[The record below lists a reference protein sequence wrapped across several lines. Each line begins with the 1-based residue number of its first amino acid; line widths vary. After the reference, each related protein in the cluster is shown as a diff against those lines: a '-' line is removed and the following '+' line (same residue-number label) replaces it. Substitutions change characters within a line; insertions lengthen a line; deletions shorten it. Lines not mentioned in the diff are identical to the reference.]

1 MAVTMR
7 DVARHA
13 GVAPRTVSNVVN
25 DYPYVSDKMRARVQ
39 AALAELNYRPN
50 LMARGLRRGRTGI
63 ITLLVP
69 LLTASYFGELAHEV
83 VERASALGCTVMID
97 ETGGEAKREMALL
110 DIADRAGWVDGAL
123 LSSQGLNGRALS
135 NLRSTIPVVL
145 LGERTAKTAFDHVGI
160 DNVGAARDAVHHLYA
175 SGCRRVAAIGGS
187 SAPFDVTSRQR
198 LKGYRTAL
206 RAAGGMAKDE
216 IYVPTAEYGRGD
228 AAAAVRQLM
237 HSPRPPDGLFC
248 FSDELAVGALREL
261 HTQGIRVPEEV
272 KVVGFDD
279 IDEAKYAVP
288 SISTIRPD
296 KSHTAL
302 AALTMLLDRVDGS
315 HMPPRDVTIGYELVV
330 RESSFRQPTA
340 DPVASASILPRC
352 KIDSESSSSS
362 L

>member
-7 DVARHA
+7 DVAKHA

-39 AALAELNYRPN
+39 AALAELDYRPN
-50 LMARGLRRGRTGI
+50 LVARGLRRGRTGV

-69 LLTASYFGELAHEV
+69 LLTAAYFAEIAHEV

-97 ETGGEAKREMALL
+97 ETGGDAKREMALL

-123 LSSQGLNGRALS
+123 LSSQGLSGRALS
-135 NLRSTIPVVL
+135 SLRSTIPVVL

-160 DNVGAARDAVHHLYA
+160 DNVAAARDATLHLIA
-175 SGCRRVAAIGGS
+175 SGCRLVAAIGGS

-198 LKGYRTAL
+198 LKGYRAAL
-206 RAAGGMAKDE
+206 RAAGSASDDKL
-216 IYVPTAEYGRGD
+216 YVPTAEYGRGD
-228 AAAAVRQLM
+228 AAAAVCQLM
-237 HSPRPPDGLFC
+237 QSPRPPDGLFC

-261 HTQGIRVPEEV
+261 YVQGIRVPDEV

-279 IDEAKYAVP
+279 IDEAKYVVP
-288 SISTIRPD
+288 AISTIRPD
-296 KSHTAL
+296 KGHTAL

-315 HMPPRDVTIGYELVV
+315 QMPPLDVTIGHELVV
-330 RESSFRQPTA
+330 RESSSRPATAVPSPRTPT
-340 DPVASASILPRC
+340 LPRC
-352 KIDSESSSSS
+352 KIDDESSSSS
-362 L
+362 V